1 MNLIIG
7 TQMKNKITILFSM
20 VLFSVLLHSC
30 NKKEAAVT
38 ETEIIIPVTVTTID
52 NKGIDDFEEVSGTV
66 SYIVKTPIK
75 AIITGYV
82 TAVNATT
89 NDKVAK
95 GKRIFSIKT
104 KESIALG
111 NDVNKLDPNLHFGTA
126 VSIAS
131 SSNGFITAVNV
142 EKGNY
147 VQEGDILA
155 VINDSDNYGVVINVP
170 FELKKYVLVNQ
181 QLSVYLPD
189 GTSISATVKQFIPS
203 VDAMS
208 QMQSIFLKMNSNQV
222 LPENLIVSVRIP
234 KSNKSSII
242 TLPKA
247 AILSNEIETEYWVML
262 LKNDSTAIKVPVQ
275 IGLKNQ
281 ERTEIITPRFKV
293 TDRIITSGNY
303 GVGDT
308 IKVKII
314 NGSK

>member
-20 VLFSVLLHSC
+20 VFFSVLLHSC

-95 GKRIFSIKT
+95 GKRLFSIKT

-126 VSIAS
+126 VSIVS

-147 VQEGDILA
+147 VQDGDILA

-293 TDRIITSGNY
+293 KDRIITSGNY

>member
-1 MNLIIG
+1 
-7 TQMKNKITILFSM
+7 MKNKITILFSI
-20 VLFSVLLHSC
+20 LQFLAFLQSC
-30 NKKEAAVT
+30 AKKEAVIPEP
-38 ETEIIIPVTVTTID
+38 ETIIPVTVSTID
-52 NKGIDDFEEVSGTV
+52 STGIDDFQEVSGTV

-75 AIITGYV
+75 SIITGYV

-89 NDKVAK
+89 NDKVSK
-95 GKRIFSIKT
+95 GKKLFSIKT
-104 KESIALG
+104 KEAIALG

-170 FELKKYVLVNQ
+170 FELKKYVFINQ

-189 GTSISATVKQFIPS
+189 GTSISATVKQFIPT
-203 VDAMS
+203 VDATS

-234 KSNKSSII
+234 KSNKSNII

-262 LKNDSTAIKVPVQ
+262 LKNDSLAIKVPVQ

-281 ERTEIITPRFKV
+281 ERTEIVTPKFKA

-314 NGSK
+314 NSTK

>member
-1 MNLIIG
+1 
-7 TQMKNKITILFSM
+7 MKNKITILFSM
-20 VLFSVLLHSC
+20 VLFSMLLYSC

-38 ETEIIIPVTVTTID
+38 ETETIIPVTVTTVD

-95 GKRIFSIKT
+95 GKRLFSIKT

-126 VSIAS
+126 VSITS

-170 FELKKYVLVNQ
+170 FELKKYVSINQ

-203 VDAMS
+203 VDTMS

-222 LPENLIVSVRIP
+222 LPENLIISVRIP
-234 KSNKSSII
+234 KSNKSDII
-242 TLPKA
+242 TLPKS

-281 ERTEIITPRFKV
+281 ERTEIITPKFNV
-293 TDRIITSGNY
+293 TDRIVTSGNY

>member
-1 MNLIIG
+1 
-7 TQMKNKITILFSM
+7 MKNKITILFSM
-20 VLFSVLLHSC
+20 VLFSMLLYSC

-38 ETEIIIPVTVTTID
+38 ETETIIPVTVTTVD

-95 GKRIFSIKT
+95 GKRLFSIKT

-126 VSIAS
+126 VSITS

-170 FELKKYVLVNQ
+170 FELKKYVSINQ

-203 VDAMS
+203 VDTMS

-234 KSNKSSII
+234 KSNKSDII
-242 TLPKA
+242 TLPKS

-262 LKNDSTAIKVPVQ
+262 LRNDSTAIKVPVQ

-281 ERTEIITPRFKV
+281 ERTEIITPKFNV
-293 TDRIITSGNY
+293 TDRIVTSGNY

>member
-1 MNLIIG
+1 
-7 TQMKNKITILFSM
+7 MKNKITIPFSILLF
-20 VLFSVLLHSC
+20 LAFLQSC
-30 NKKEAAVT
+30 VKKEAVVPET
-38 ETEIIIPVTVTTID
+38 ETIIPVTVATID
-52 NKGIDDFEEVSGTV
+52 DTGIDDFQEVSGTV

-75 AIITGYV
+75 SIITGYV

-89 NDKVAK
+89 NDKVVK
-95 GKRIFSIKT
+95 GKKLFSIKT
-104 KESIALG
+104 KEAIALG

-155 VINDSDNYGVVINVP
+155 IINDSDNYGVVINVP
-170 FELKKYVLVNQ
+170 FELKKYVFINQ

-189 GTSISATVKQFIPS
+189 GTTFLATLKQFIPT
-203 VDAMS
+203 VDATS

-234 KSNKSSII
+234 KSNKTNII

-262 LKNDSTAIKVPVQ
+262 LKNDSLAIKVPVQ

-281 ERTEIITPRFKV
+281 ERTEIVTPKFKA

-314 NGSK
+314 NSTK

>member
-1 MNLIIG
+1 MI
-7 TQMKNKITILFSM
+7 
-20 VLFSVLLHSC
+20 LFSVLLHSC
-30 NKKEAAVT
+30 NKKEAAAT
-38 ETEIIIPVTVTTID
+38 ETETIIPVTVTRVD

-82 TAVNATT
+82 TAVNTTT

-95 GKRIFSIKT
+95 GKRLFSIKT

-170 FELKKYVLVNQ
+170 FELKKYVSVNQ

>member
-7 TQMKNKITILFSM
+7 IQMKNKITIPFSILLF
-20 VLFSVLLHSC
+20 LAFLHSC
-30 NKKEAAVT
+30 AKKEAAT
-38 ETEIIIPVTVTTID
+38 PEPETIIPVTVATID
-52 NKGIDDFEEVSGTV
+52 DTGIDDFQEVSGTV

-75 AIITGYV
+75 SIITGYV
-82 TAVNATT
+82 TAVNAAT
-89 NDKVAK
+89 NDKVSK
-95 GKRIFSIKT
+95 GKKLFSIKS
-104 KESIALG
+104 KEAIALG

-126 VSIAS
+126 VSITS

-155 VINDSDNYGVVINVP
+155 VINDSDNYGVVISVP
-170 FELKKYVLVNQ
+170 FELKKYVFINQ
-181 QLSVYLPD
+181 QLTVYLPD
-189 GTSISATVKQFIPS
+189 GTTFLATLKQFIPT
-203 VDAMS
+203 VDATS

-234 KSNKSSII
+234 KSNKTNII

-262 LKNDSTAIKVPVQ
+262 LKNDSLAIKVPVQ

-281 ERTEIITPRFKV
+281 ERTEIVTPKFKA

-314 NGSK
+314 NSTK

>member
-1 MNLIIG
+1 
-7 TQMKNKITILFSM
+7 MKNKITILFSI
-20 VLFSVLLHSC
+20 LQFLAFLQSC
-30 NKKEAAVT
+30 AKKEAVIPEP
-38 ETEIIIPVTVTTID
+38 ETIIPVTVSTID
-52 NKGIDDFEEVSGTV
+52 STGIDDFQEVSGTV

-75 AIITGYV
+75 SIITGYV

-89 NDKVAK
+89 NDKVSK
-95 GKRIFSIKT
+95 GKKLFSIKT
-104 KESIALG
+104 KEAIALG

-170 FELKKYVLVNQ
+170 FELKKYVFINQ

-189 GTSISATVKQFIPS
+189 GTSISATVKQFIPT
-203 VDAMS
+203 VDTMS
-208 QMQSIFLKMNSNQV
+208 QMQSVFLKMNSNQV

-234 KSNKSSII
+234 KSNKSNII

-262 LKNDSTAIKVPVQ
+262 LKNDSLAIKVPVQ

-281 ERTEIITPRFKV
+281 ERTEIVTPKFKA

-314 NGSK
+314 NSSK

>member
-1 MNLIIG
+1 
-7 TQMKNKITILFSM
+7 MKNKITILFSI
-20 VLFSVLLHSC
+20 LQFLAFLQSC
-30 NKKEAAVT
+30 AKKEAVIPEP
-38 ETEIIIPVTVTTID
+38 ETIIPVTVSTID
-52 NKGIDDFEEVSGTV
+52 STGIDDFQEVSGTV

-75 AIITGYV
+75 SIITGYV

-89 NDKVAK
+89 NDKVVK
-95 GKRIFSIKT
+95 GKKLFSIKT
-104 KESIALG
+104 KEAIALG

-126 VSIAS
+126 VSITS

-170 FELKKYVLVNQ
+170 FELKKYVFINQ

-189 GTSISATVKQFIPS
+189 GTSISATVKQFIPT
-203 VDAMS
+203 VDTMS
-208 QMQSIFLKMNSNQV
+208 QMQSVFLKMNSNQV

-234 KSNKSSII
+234 KSNKSNII

-262 LKNDSTAIKVPVQ
+262 LKNDSLAIKVPVQ

-281 ERTEIITPRFKV
+281 ERTEIVTPKFKA

-314 NGSK
+314 NSTK

>member
-7 TQMKNKITILFSM
+7 IQMKNKITILFSI
-20 VLFSVLLHSC
+20 LQFLAFLQSC
-30 NKKEAAVT
+30 AKKEAVIPEP
-38 ETEIIIPVTVTTID
+38 ETIIPVTVSTID
-52 NKGIDDFEEVSGTV
+52 STGIDDFQEVSGTV

-75 AIITGYV
+75 SIITGYV

-89 NDKVAK
+89 NDKVSK
-95 GKRIFSIKT
+95 GKKLFSIKT
-104 KESIALG
+104 KEAIALG

-170 FELKKYVLVNQ
+170 FELKKYVFINQ

-189 GTSISATVKQFIPS
+189 GTSISATVKQFIPT
-203 VDAMS
+203 VDTMS
-208 QMQSIFLKMNSNQV
+208 QMQSVFLKMNSNQV

-234 KSNKSSII
+234 KSNKSNII

-262 LKNDSTAIKVPVQ
+262 LKNDSLAIKVPVQ

-281 ERTEIITPRFKV
+281 ERTEIVTPKFKA

-314 NGSK
+314 NSSK

>member
-7 TQMKNKITILFSM
+7 IQMKNKITIHFSILLF
-20 VLFSVLLHSC
+20 LAFLQSC
-30 NKKEAAVT
+30 AKKEAVIPEP
-38 ETEIIIPVTVTTID
+38 ETIIPVTVSTID
-52 NKGIDDFEEVSGTV
+52 STGIDDFQEVSGTV

-75 AIITGYV
+75 SIITGYV

-89 NDKVAK
+89 NDKVSK
-95 GKRIFSIKT
+95 GKKLFSIKT
-104 KESIALG
+104 KEAIALG

-170 FELKKYVLVNQ
+170 FELKKYVFINQ

-189 GTSISATVKQFIPS
+189 GTSISATVKQFIPT
-203 VDAMS
+203 VDTMS
-208 QMQSIFLKMNSNQV
+208 QMQSVFLKMNSNQV

-234 KSNKSSII
+234 KSNKSNII

-262 LKNDSTAIKVPVQ
+262 LKNDSLAIKVPVQ

-281 ERTEIITPRFKV
+281 ERTEIVTPKFKA

-314 NGSK
+314 NSSK

>member
-1 MNLIIG
+1 
-7 TQMKNKITILFSM
+7 M
-20 VLFSVLLHSC
+20 VLFSMLLQSC
-30 NKKEAAVT
+30 NKKETAVMET
-38 ETEIIIPVTVTTID
+38 ETIIPVIVTTVD

-82 TAVNATT
+82 TAVNTTT
-89 NDKVAK
+89 NDKVTK
-95 GKRIFSIKT
+95 GKRLFSIKT

-111 NDVNKLDPNLHFGTA
+111 DDVNKLDPKLHFGTA

-142 EKGNY
+142 ENGNY
-147 VQEGDILA
+147 VQEGDVLA

-170 FELKKYVLVNQ
+170 FELKKYVSLNQ

-189 GTSISATVKQFIPS
+189 GISISATVKQFIPS
-203 VDAMS
+203 VDATS
-208 QMQSIFLKMNSNQV
+208 QMQSIFLKMNSSDI

-234 KSNKSSII
+234 KSNKSNII
-242 TLPKA
+242 TLPKT

-262 LKNDSTAIKVPVQ
+262 LKNDSIAIKVPIQ

-281 ERTEIITPRFKV
+281 ERTEIINPKFKV
-293 TDRIITSGNY
+293 TDRIVTSGNY
-303 GVGDT
+303 GIGET

-314 NGSK
+314 KSAK

>member
-1 MNLIIG
+1 
-7 TQMKNKITILFSM
+7 M
-20 VLFSVLLHSC
+20 VLFSMLLYSC

-38 ETEIIIPVTVTTID
+38 ETETIIPVTVTTVD

-95 GKRIFSIKT
+95 GKRLFSIKT

-126 VSIAS
+126 VSITS

-170 FELKKYVLVNQ
+170 FELKKYVSINQ

-203 VDAMS
+203 VDTMS

-222 LPENLIVSVRIP
+222 LPENLIISVRIP
-234 KSNKSSII
+234 KSNKSDII
-242 TLPKA
+242 TLPKS

-281 ERTEIITPRFKV
+281 ERTEIITPKFNV
-293 TDRIITSGNY
+293 TDRIVTSGNY

>member
-20 VLFSVLLHSC
+20 ILFSVLLHSC
-30 NKKEAAVT
+30 NKKEAAVKET
-38 ETEIIIPVTVTTID
+38 ETIIPVTVTTVD
-52 NKGIDDFEEVSGTV
+52 NKGIDDYEEVSGTV

-89 NDKVAK
+89 NDKVSK
-95 GKRIFSIKT
+95 GKRLFSIKT

-126 VSIAS
+126 VSITS

-170 FELKKYVLVNQ
+170 FELKKYVSLNQ

-203 VDAMS
+203 VDATS

-234 KSNKSSII
+234 KSNKSDII
-242 TLPKA
+242 TLPKS

-262 LKNDSTAIKVPVQ
+262 LKNDSTAIKVPVE

-281 ERTEIITPRFKV
+281 ERTEIISPKFKFS
-293 TDRIITSGNY
+293 DRIVTSGNY

-314 NGSK
+314 NSTK

>member
-1 MNLIIG
+1 M
-7 TQMKNKITILFSM
+7 
-20 VLFSVLLHSC
+20 
-30 NKKEAAVT
+30 ET
-38 ETEIIIPVTVTTID
+38 ETIIPVTVTTVD

-82 TAVNATT
+82 TAVNTTT
-89 NDKVAK
+89 NDKVTK
-95 GKRIFSIKT
+95 GKRLFSIKT

-111 NDVNKLDPNLHFGTA
+111 DDVNKLDPKLHFGTA
-126 VSIAS
+126 VSITA

-142 EKGNY
+142 ENGNY
-147 VQEGDILA
+147 VQEGDVLA

-170 FELKKYVLVNQ
+170 FELKKYVSLNQ

-203 VDAMS
+203 VDATS
-208 QMQSIFLKMNSNQV
+208 QMQSIFLKMNSSDI

-234 KSNKSSII
+234 KSNKSNII
-242 TLPKA
+242 TLPKT

-262 LKNDSTAIKVPVQ
+262 LKNDSIAIKIPVQ

-281 ERTEIITPRFKV
+281 ERTEIINPKFKV
-293 TDRIITSGNY
+293 TDRIVTSGNY
-303 GVGDT
+303 GIGDT

-314 NGSK
+314 KSAK